1 MWGFNIKSQSWD
13 HYDMSDN
20 VRLRPGSGAYAE
32 ARDQHRSFYLN
43 GQVDYGSSTQTMT
56 LSPKTKISQKG
67 MIIIEHSSNTARNI
81 STDALVGNKPRTRG
95 RMQYIS
101 SWGTHGVIVLVGGNE
116 KAVTDTADESLGDLR
131 PMDRVNIFDVASI
144 YDDRVATGG
153 SWYEQPATGD
163 IPERRVD
170 FCIVLARA
178 ADFTTA
184 NIYMYGGRGA
194 NNTFFDDIYVL
205 AIPSFT
211 WTKVYQGNSGRYG
224 HSCHRAGTRT
234 MLSVGG
240 APTTNLSTGP
250 CDWQTKGINVLDLST
265 LTWSSQYTMTTE
277 DYAVPKA
284 VTARIGGNAQ
294 GNATMMA
301 PAEGFIDA
309 ALARVFGSDSV
320 AASNT
325 SHTASS
331 PAERSLLSPTQR
343 AIIAGSTVGGAVL
356 LGLLVAALWF
366 FRGNLHRLV
375 IGDLNERLE
384 MEGQGRNISE
394 LPNKGVF
401 WELPGTA
408 PAELWTPTT
417 MVGDTETENFKHET
431 QSDRNLGW
439 RGEVE
444 CIGDLPETEKAME
457 REKIETITSTLTELR
472 SKELD

>member
-1 MWGFNIKSQSWD
+1 MWGFNIRTQGWD

-20 VRLRPGSGAYAE
+20 VRVRPGSGAYAE

-43 GQVDYGSSTQTMT
+43 GQVDFGSSTQTMS
-56 LSPKTKISQKG
+56 LSLSTKISQKG
-67 MIIIEHSSNTARNI
+67 MIIIDHSNNTARNI

-101 SWGTHGVIVLVGGNE
+101 SWGTNGIIVLIGGNE
-116 KAVTDTADESLGDLR
+116 KDITDTKDESLGDLR
-131 PMDRVNIFDVASI
+131 PMDRVNVFDVASI
-144 YDDRVATGG
+144 YDDRIVTGG
-153 SWYEQPATGD
+153 SWYEQPVTGD

-170 FCIVLARA
+170 FCLVLARA
-178 ADFTTA
+178 ADFSTA
-184 NIYMYGGRGA
+184 NVYMYGGRGA
-194 NNTFFDDIYVL
+194 NNSFFDDIYIL

-250 CDWQTKGINVLDLST
+250 CDWQTKGINVLDISN

-277 DYAVPKA
+277 DYTVPTA
-284 VTARIGGNAQ
+284 VTARIGGNGQ
-294 GNATMMA
+294 GNATMRA
-301 PAEGFIDA
+301 PAGGFVDA
-309 ALARVFGSDSV
+309 ALARVFGSDFV
-320 AASNT
+320 APSNT
-325 SHTASS
+325 SQTILSS
-331 PAERSLLSPTQR
+331 EEHFVLSRTRR
-343 AIIAGSTVGGAVL
+343 AIIAGGVVGGVVL
-356 LGLLVAALWF
+356 LGLPIALLWF
-366 FRGNLHRLV
+366 FRGNLRRLV
-375 IGDLNERLE
+375 IGDLKERLE

-394 LPNKGVF
+394 LPNKGAF
-401 WELPGTA
+401 WELPGNA

-417 MVGDTETENFKHET
+417 LVKDIEAEDFKHET

-444 CIGDLPETEKAME
+444 CVGDLPEKQEAMDKEKTEA
-457 REKIETITSTLTELR
+457 IISTLTELR